1 MKTSEAKLK
10 NLEKILRKM
19 KGVVIAFSGGVDST
33 FLLKVAHDVLGD
45 SVLAVTAQSLTFPR
59 RELKKAEEFVGFL
72 KVPHIT
78 IHSDELK
85 IPNFTKNPPNRCYYC
100 KKELFSKLL
109 DIANRKDI
117 PWVADGSNK
126 DDEQD
131 FRPGM
136 DAIRELGIRRPL
148 LEADLSKDEIRV
160 LSRKMGLLTWDK
172 PSLACLA
179 SRFPYNEE
187 ITVEKLKQVDRAE
200 KFLWDL
206 GFQQVRV
213 RYHNKIARIEV
224 RPEEMDR
231 ILEKKIRHL
240 VVAMMKSL
248 GYNYVTLDLQG
259 YKTGSMNELLKE
271 GNQ

>member
-10 NLEKILRKM
+10 SLEKILRKM
-19 KGVVIAFSGGVDST
+19 KGVLIAFSGGVDST
-33 FLLKVAHDVLGD
+33 FLLKVAHNVLGN
-45 SVLAVTAQSLTFPR
+45 SVLAVTAQSPTFPQ
-59 RELKKAEEFVGFL
+59 RELKKAEEFASLL

-85 IPNFTKNPPNRCYYC
+85 IPDFTQNPPNRCYYC

-109 DIANRKDI
+109 DIADRKNI
-117 PWVADGSNK
+117 PWVADGSNE

-136 DAIRELGIRRPL
+136 QAIRELGIRRPL
-148 LEADLSKDEIRV
+148 LEADLNKDEIRA

-179 SRFPYNEE
+179 SRFPYKEE
-187 ITVEKLKQVDRAE
+187 ITIDKLKQVDKAE
-200 KFLWDL
+200 NFLWDL

-213 RYHNKIARIEV
+213 RYHHKIARIEV
-224 RPEEMDR
+224 CPEEMDR
-231 ILEKKIRHL
+231 LLGKKIRHL
-240 VVAMMKSL
+240 VVEKMKSL

-259 YKTGSMNELLKE
+259 YQMGSMNQLLKE
-271 GNQ
+271 NHK